1 MAYRIHLF
9 GASGSGTTTLGL
21 ALAKRLCIAHFDSDN
36 FYWHSTE
43 KPFSS
48 RRTRDER
55 IQLLQ
60 ERLADLE
67 NWVLSGSLCGWGD
80 PITPAFTHTIFV
92 RLDPEI
98 RIYRLRAREFQRYG
112 EQIFEGGE
120 RYIATQTFLAWAAG
134 YDEGDHGTRSLR
146 RHETWIKTLNCPVI
160 RVDSTGRSVEE
171 LVGQVLGTLDSV
183 RPPERWDA
191 GSYPFGLR

>member
-1 MAYRIHLF
+1 MAYKIHLF
-9 GASGSGTTTLGL
+9 GASGSGTTTLGQ
-21 ALAKRLCIAHFDSDN
+21 ALAQRLGIAHFDSDN

-48 RRTRDER
+48 KRTCDER

-60 ERLADLE
+60 ERVTGLE

-80 PITPAFTHTIFV
+80 PIIPAFTHAIFV
-92 RLDPEI
+92 RLDPDI
-98 RIYRLRAREFQRYG
+98 RIHRLRTREFHRYG

-120 RYIATQTFLAWAAG
+120 RYTATQTFLTWAAG

-146 RHETWIKTLNCPVI
+146 RHETWIRTLNCPVM
-160 RVDSTGRSVEE
+160 RLDSTQCSVEE
-171 LVGQVLGTLDSV
+171 LVEQVLDTLHHSII
-183 RPPERWDA
+183 A
-191 GSYPFGLR
+191 

>member
-21 ALAKRLCIAHFDSDN
+21 ALAKRLGIAHFDSDS

-60 ERLADLE
+60 ERVAGLE

-80 PITPAFTHTIFV
+80 PITPAFTHAIFV
-92 RLDPEI
+92 RLNPDI
-98 RIYRLRAREFQRYG
+98 RIRRLRTREFHRYG

-146 RHETWIKTLNCPVI
+146 RHETWIKTLNCPVM
-160 RVDSTGRSVEE
+160 RVDSTGRSVEA
-171 LVGQVLGTLDSV
+171 LVEQVFDTLD
-183 RPPERWDA
+183 RC
-191 GSYPFGLR
+191 GLRSVGMPG